1 MARLAEQKDKLDV
14 AALAHLAGA
23 FHAAGNKE
31 KALSLLPDRPPQGA
45 VATTTVGRLTSQIQ
59 QEAVWLSTLLE
70 IAPNHPMIAP
80 LAANLDKAR
89 SNGQWGS
96 TLNNAAAIAALAR
109 YQAMTSDETPQFSG
123 TMQVGN
129 GEAVRFTHEAPASL
143 EVRSVAEPVQ
153 ISSDGQGTV
162 YVIATSR
169 GLIREDQIKPYDR
182 RLHIER
188 RWVDRE
194 GNPVDANSL
203 AVGDLVRVE
212 ITVGANGDAVHNI
225 AVVDA
230 LPGGLEVEN
239 PRLATSA
246 ETDEPEEEPD
256 HVEFL
261 DDRVVLFCTADSTP
275 RTYRYAL
282 RAITAGEFSLP
293 PIQGSCMYD
302 DSVACLGKAGRV
314 TIRNR

>member
-1 MARLAEQKDKLDV
+1 MRRGTRARLWPCCPTVRRK
-14 AALAHLAGA
+14 GP
-23 FHAAGNKE
+23 
-31 KALSLLPDRPPQGA
+31 LL
-45 VATTTVGRLTSQIQ
+45 TTTTGRLTSQIQ
-59 QEAVWLSTLLE
+59 QEAVWLATLLE
-70 IAPNHPMIAP
+70 IDPNHPMVA
-80 LAANLDKAR
+80 LASSLDKAR

-109 YQAMTSDETPQFSG
+109 YQAMTRDDPPQFSG
-123 TMQVGN
+123 TIQADGQV
-129 GEAVRFTHEAPASL
+129 VRFTHEESASL
-143 EVRSVAEPVQ
+143 EVRNTADSVT
-153 ISSDGQGTV
+153 ISSEGQGTI

-169 GLIREDQIKPYDR
+169 GLVRDDLVEPYDR
-182 RLHIER
+182 RLHVER

-194 GNPVDANSL
+194 GRPVDANTL
-203 AVGDLVRVE
+203 VVGDLVRVE
-212 ITVGANGDAVHNI
+212 ITVSVHGDPVHNI

-230 LPGGLEVEN
+230 AGRARSGE

-246 ETDEPEEEPD
+246 DTGEPQEQPD

-261 DDRVVLFCTADSTP
+261 DDRVVLFCTAESTP
-275 RTYRYAL
+275 RIYRYAL

-302 DSVACLGKAGRV
+302 DSVASLGKAGRV